1 MSHIET
7 ELTNDVYEKS
17 KMKAP
22 LKVIRT
28 ILLFFVLVLVLP
40 SAYGNTICNS
50 SSSTNTTGTLTD
62 SGGSSGDYDSLEECS
77 FLIKP
82 LDVSIITLTFSAFD
96 LESTYDTL
104 TIYDGSTTTFPILAR
119 YSGSVL
125 PASVTSSGDTMLI
138 HFSSDYS
145 VNESGFI
152 TNWTATIASSF
163 PAQSVADNFPS
174 ISYSQNSGSQNWSE
188 VGESDGTSAGIVR
201 VYGGLLL
208 VETAFV

>member
-17 KMKAP
+17 KMKAS
-22 LKVIRT
+22 LEVIRT

-62 SGGSSGDYDSLEECS
+62 SGGSSGNYHVSEECS

-82 LDVSIITLTFSAFD
+82 VGISTITLTFTAFD
-96 LESTYDTL
+96 VENNYDFL
-104 TIYDGSTTTFPILAR
+104 TIYDGPTKASPLLAR
-119 YSGSVL
+119 YSGSSL

-145 VNESGFI
+145 VIKSGFI
-152 TNWTATIASSF
+152 ANWTTTIASSC
-163 PAQSVADNFPS
+163 PAQSVADNFSS